1 MNMNIKNQLEQ
12 DIKAAMLAGQKDTV
26 TTLRGLKSA
35 ILYAEVASGQRSEGL
50 TEDEILG
57 VLAKEAKKR
66 QESADL
72 FEKGG
77 NTEKAEAEKVEKA
90 LIESYLPE
98 QLSRDEI
105 ADIVREVVSELGND
119 KQAMGRIIGAV
130 KQRTGNS
137 ADGAVIAQIVKDAL
151 Q

>member
-1 MNMNIKNQLEQ
+1 MNIKNQLEQ